1 MEHHRLDPYQ
11 IPEDKTPLYLNEP
24 SLTDKSLLDYPQHV
38 EPEEQTD
45 NVRIYIPMDLNR
57 EAKELG
63 REIKTRL
70 EEIPDG
76 CAECFPFEI
85 IDELRQEYLSG

>member
-1 MEHHRLDPYQ
+1 
-11 IPEDKTPLYLNEP
+11 
-24 SLTDKSLLDYPQHV
+24 
-38 EPEEQTD
+38 
-45 NVRIYIPMDLNR
+45 MDLNR
-57 EAKELG
+57 EAKELV
-63 REIKTRL
+63 REIITRL